1 MRVLSHPLLHVSS
14 KYLSAASQNGVSS
27 SGAPVRKEGVLMQD
41 GERLYISYGKK
52 VFVPSCVCACDRTCA
67 TCVQLASLRLCV
79 YLFLKKVYMSANIR
93 VYVYV

>member
-1 MRVLSHPLLHVSS
+1 MLMRVLSHPLLHLPS

-67 TCVQLASLRLCV
+67 TCVQLASLHLCV
-79 YLFLKKVYMSANIR
+79 HFF
-93 VYVYV
+93 